1 MVASLSWIAKS
12 KHSTCAQPSVT
23 CGRQPQQNRE
33 EENNRSGL
41 RPQLANQQV
50 DSWWQQAKG
59 WHIVQSESSK
69 GAGTK
74 PGGLPCSLPSI
85 FAARQ
90 QKRRE
95 DEARTRHLSEGSFQ
109 VCLTLRGYSQ
119 PSPSVAQF
127 YCVLLLLTS
136 CRDGVALSPLT
147 AHLIRRLSV
156 KTTCFVNAV
165 VS

>member
-95 DEARTRHLSEGSFQ
+95 DEARTRHGRGICLKGRFRSVWLSVDIHSPARVLPSSIVCCYCWLPVVTALRWARWQLISSEG
-109 VCLTLRGYSQ
+109 
-119 PSPSVAQF
+119 
-127 YCVLLLLTS
+127 
-136 CRDGVALSPLT
+136 
-147 AHLIRRLSV
+147 
-156 KTTCFVNAV
+156 
-165 VS
+165 